1 MCECL
6 GLVPVRHHALDRGRH
21 VQQHIR
27 VVEASAVQDVESV
40 GRKHA
45 CGVDGAHVD
54 LCAGCC

>member
-6 GLVPVRHHALDRGRH
+6 ALIAVGHHTLDCRFH